1 MTTTQALGAAA
12 EARAADHLTA
22 KGLRIL
28 ERNYRVRGGEIDLIG
43 LEDATVVF
51 VEVRFR
57 RSGGF
62 GGAAASIT
70 AGKRS
75 RIVLAARHWLAAHAR
90 YGNSP
95 CRFDCVLIDGDRIE
109 WLENA
114 FSAD

>member
-28 ERNYRVRGGEIDLIG
+28 DRNYRVRGGEIDLVG
-43 LEDATVVF
+43 LDGASVVF

-62 GGAAASIT
+62 GGAAGSIT
-70 AGKRS
+70 AAKRS
-75 RIVLAARHWLAAHAR
+75 RIVLAARHWLMAHDR
-90 YGNSP
+90 HQHSP
-95 CRFDCVLIDGDRIE
+95 CRFDCVLIDGDRID
-109 WLENA
+109 WIRDA